1 MAVNRSKKTVHLVPA
16 CCKTTVQKQSYASL
30 HFNRHTRD
38 IPRHERKKKA
48 EARSILGVVL
58 EIYFKIYTTQYI
70 FRLESKLSSIVKTNQ
85 NKQNNNTRLASFYL
99 LLFDNGRG
107 NVGVL
112 KEINLYRIFTAS
124 HLVRIKLASSK
135 QPQSK
140 TLLKWKQEESL
151 LFSP

>member
-1 MAVNRSKKTVHLVPA
+1 MFPHVAKLPFRSRVTPVYILIVTLVTPQD
-16 CCKTTVQKQSYASL
+16 KREKQKA
-30 HFNRHTRD
+30 
-38 IPRHERKKKA
+38 K
-48 EARSILGVVL
+48 ARSILGVVL

-140 TLLKWKQEESL
+140 TLLKWK
-151 LFSP
+151 